1 MLQQRTE
8 FSYLTISQDK
18 CQCMRQLKELGEL
31 AEEAASRPRGLS
43 NHPLDLGEKKL
54 HTINK

>member
-1 MLQQRTE
+1 
-8 FSYLTISQDK
+8 
-18 CQCMRQLKELGEL
+18 MRQLKELGEL

-43 NHPLDLGEKKL
+43 NHPLDLGGKKL